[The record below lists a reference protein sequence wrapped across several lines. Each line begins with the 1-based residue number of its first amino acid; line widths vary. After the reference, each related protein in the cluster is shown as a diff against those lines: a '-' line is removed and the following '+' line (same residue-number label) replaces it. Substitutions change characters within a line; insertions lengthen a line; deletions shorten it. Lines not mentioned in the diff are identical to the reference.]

1 MAIEPK
7 TERLTPEK
15 TAPALLGDRYELNAE
30 LGAGGM
36 GRVWRARDRET
47 GEVVAVKLLRPEI
60 AADPAMAERFKN
72 ELRVARRITHK
83 NVCRIH
89 DFNRAGDVAYITM
102 EYVEGESL
110 RARLERE
117 RRIPFARLKPIA
129 MQILA
134 GLREAHAQGVVHR
147 DLKPENI
154 MLSKSGAVKL
164 MDFGIARLVTATTA
178 TQGIIGT
185 PAYMSPEQA
194 SGKRVDART
203 DLYAFGLI
211 LYECLTGR
219 PTFSADTPVAVALKQ
234 VQEKPTPPHV
244 HVKDLP
250 RHVEAIV
257 LRCLEKDPARR
268 YGTAADLE
276 RALRAPEIVAQPVTR
291 RRRPRLLAVVALV
304 LAGVVAHKLVQ
315 RHRALSNPPAPV
327 AATATAPV
335 PPAAIAPPARAA
347 RVAPPV
353 PAPVPQTS
361 VAAAPRDESPQA
373 LYRRGLRYARG
384 DGVAQDDARAVA
396 LWQRAAE
403 QGDANA
409 QNALGEAYL
418 NGRGVVPD
426 EQQALRWIKAAA
438 EQDQPDAETRLASM
452 LFERATGREEKM
464 RAVRLWRRAAQQGN
478 AQAQYR
484 LGLLLERGGLVH
496 RNLREAAKLY
506 AAAAAGGNADA
517 QARLDALKARF
528 SERRRERR

>member
-164 MDFGIARLVTATTA
+164 MDFGIARLVTAATA

-250 RHVEAIV
+250 RHVEAVV

-276 RALRAPEIVAQPVTR
+276 RALRAPEIVARPVTR
-291 RRRPRLLAVVALV
+291 RRRPRLVAVVALV
-304 LAGVVAHKLVQ
+304 FAAVVVHKLVQ
-315 RHRALSNPPAPV
+315 RHRAASNRPLPV
-327 AATATAPV
+327 PIAAAPV
-335 PPAAIAPPARAA
+335 PSA
-347 RVAPPV
+347 VAT
-353 PAPVPQTS
+353 PAPGAPVTAPAPAPQTS

-452 LFERATGREEKM
+452 LFERATGREGKM

-484 LGLLLERGGLVH
+484 LALLLENGGLVH
-496 RNLREAAKLY
+496 RNLREAARLY
-506 AAAAAGGNADA
+506 AAAAAGGNTDA